1 MGLFWWS
8 LGALLGLS
16 GGSLGVSWGLLAVPW
31 GCLGGLLGLPGG
43 ILGCSW
49 GALGLMSLFGPSWPP
64 SWAKPW
70 RFSLPFWVHFWAH
83 FGLILGPVFSFVLGV
98 LFARL
103 LGRCS
108 GPEAAQAGARRR
120 PEASRR
126 GDFAA
131 IYDGF
136 GMSPL
141 LLLSGLLGPSCS
153 PLGAKLASQS
163 RLLDPK
169 RVPK

>member
-1 MGLFWWS
+1 MEVS
-8 LGALLGLS
+8 LAFLGS
-16 GGSLGVSWGLLAVPW
+16 SWGA
-31 GCLGGLLGLPGG
+31 LGGLLGSCPCLAR
-43 ILGCSW
+43 LGRP
-49 GALGLMSLFGPSWPP
+49 LGPNLGDLASHFGD
-64 SWAKPW
+64 
-70 RFSLPFWVHFWAH
+70 HFWAH

-108 GPEAAQAGARRR
+108 GPEAAQASARRR

-153 PLGAKLASQS
+153 PLGANLAPQG

-169 RVPK
+169 RVPKWSQKWSKTVSKKGTRKRDPTHTQP